1 MAYKFQIGA
10 ATLSGSVTHKEL
22 ATFSS
27 GLGAN
32 EQNILNVGTLRLD
45 TLQADDASIEVSL
58 ADNQAAAF
66 DIKEGST
73 SYLKFVTSDGS
84 EQIDG
89 GVDLNLASGKVFGIN
104 NAEVLSADGAVKVQ
118 SGVAGAGLAHSSGV
132 LSVQVSGALKLANDK
147 IGLSG
152 SIAGSGLTSGGGAD
166 SIDELRVD
174 IGGLAELAHAD
185 IADADEMMIDD
196 SGTLKKVGV
205 DSLRDHFFG
214 AVSGDATIADGGA
227 LTIAADSVEGTM
239 LNTNAADGSTLTLS
253 SDSLSVLKV
262 PNALTAGT
270 GIDAGGTFDG
280 AAARTIS
287 ITAAQTAITSVL
299 NDSLKIGRGDGQ
311 DSIDFGVD
319 NQIQFDIN
327 NGAIMDVTSN
337 GLNIAKGGIQLS
349 ATSGVIDVDSAK
361 ALTIGSNV
369 GVNNLTLGASGTT
382 VVIPGNLTVS
392 GTTVEVDAAFVVT
405 SSVKFEGATPDGNEI
420 ELTSADPTAD
430 RTITL
435 PDLSGHVPL
444 LADAA
449 TAASIA
455 VTAAEFAIL
464 DGGTSDSSV
473 TIANTDQMI
482 INDGG
487 VMKQTAMSDLRA
499 YIGSPVID
507 VANKSN
513 GQTLE
518 VGINYFNNHGGAI
531 SANMPAS
538 NTLSNGDIIRIKAG
552 PDCSSTNTLTINAN
566 GDQTFDATLTSLVLE
581 SPNAAISLIVVD
593 VSHDDLRIM

>member
-45 TLQADDASIEVSL
+45 TLQADDTSIEVSL

-73 SYLKFVTSDGS
+73 SYLKFVTSNGS

-89 GVDLNLASGKVFGIN
+89 GVDLNLATGKVFGIN

-118 SGVAGAGLAHSSGV
+118 SGVAGNGLAHSNGV
-132 LSVQVSGALKLANDK
+132 LNVQVSGALKLAGDK

-185 IADADEMMIDD
+185 INNNDEMMIDD

-214 AVSGDATIADGGA
+214 AVSGDIAIADGGA
-227 LTIAADSVEGTM
+227 ATIQAGAVEGSM
-239 LNTNAADGSTLTLS
+239 LNSNVAGDGLTV
-253 SDSLSVLKV
+253 DG
-262 PNALTAGT
+262 NN
-270 GIDAGGTFDG
+270 IDVE
-280 AAARTIS
+280 
-287 ITAAQTAITSVL
+287 AAQTVITSIL
-299 NDSLKIGRGDGQ
+299 NPSFSKLGTAANQEYIDFSTSDTIKL
-311 DSIDFGVD
+311 SIDNTSIV
-319 NQIQFDIN
+319 
-327 NGAIMDVTSN
+327 DVTSG
-337 GLNIAKGGIQLS
+337 GLNVSVGGIQLS
-349 ATSGVIDVDSAK
+349 AGSGVIDVDSAK
-361 ALTIGSNV
+361 AIAIGGNM
-369 GVNNLTLGASGTT
+369 GTNNLTLGAAGST

-420 ELTSADPTAD
+420 DLTAADPTAA

-449 TAASIA
+449 TAASSA
-455 VTAAEFAIL
+455 VLAAEFAIL

-473 TIANTDQMI
+473 TIANSDQMI

-487 VMKQTAMSDLRA
+487 TMKQTAMSDLKA

-507 VANKSN
+507 IN
-513 GQTLE
+513 GPVSSGGTLA
-518 VGINYFNNHGGAI
+518 VGMNFFNNHGGAI
-531 SANMPAS
+531 TANMPAS
-538 NTLSNGDIIRIKAG
+538 NTLSDRDIIRIKAG
-552 PDCSSTNTLTINAN
+552 PDCSSTNTLTISAN
-566 GDQTFDATLTSLVLE
+566 GSQTFDATLTSLVLE
-581 SPNAAISLIVVD
+581 SPNAAISLVVVD
-593 VSHDDLRIM
+593 ASNDDLRIM

>member
-45 TLQADDASIEVSL
+45 TLQADDTSIEVSL

-73 SYLKFVTSDGS
+73 SYLKFVTSNGS

-89 GVDLNLASGKVFGIN
+89 GVDLNLATGKVFGIN

-118 SGVAGAGLAHSSGV
+118 SGVAGNGLAHSSGV
-132 LSVQVSGALKLANDK
+132 LSVQVSGALKLAGDK

-185 IADADEMMIDD
+185 INNNDEMMIDD

-214 AVSGDATIADGGA
+214 AVSGDIAIADGGA
-227 LTIAADSVEGTM
+227 ATIQAGAVEGSM
-239 LNTNAADGSTLTLS
+239 LNSNVAGDGLTV
-253 SDSLSVLKV
+253 DG
-262 PNALTAGT
+262 NN
-270 GIDAGGTFDG
+270 IDVE
-280 AAARTIS
+280 
-287 ITAAQTAITSVL
+287 AAQTVITSIL
-299 NDSLKIGRGDGQ
+299 NPSFSKLGTAANQEYIDFSTSDTIKL
-311 DSIDFGVD
+311 SIDNTSIV
-319 NQIQFDIN
+319 
-327 NGAIMDVTSN
+327 DVTSG
-337 GLNIAKGGIQLS
+337 GLNVSVGGIQLS
-349 ATSGVIDVDSAK
+349 AGSGVIDVDSAK
-361 ALTIGSNV
+361 AIAIGGNM
-369 GVNNLTLGASGTT
+369 GTNNLTLGAAGST

-420 ELTSADPTAD
+420 ELTSADPTAA

-449 TAASIA
+449 TAASSA
-455 VTAAEFAIL
+455 VLAAEFAIL

-473 TIANTDQMI
+473 TIANSDQMI

-487 VMKQTAMSDLRA
+487 TTKQTAMSDLKA

-507 VANKSN
+507 IN
-513 GQTLE
+513 GPVSSGGTLA
-518 VGINYFNNHGGAI
+518 VGMNFFNNHGGAI
-531 SANMPAS
+531 TANMPAS
-538 NTLSNGDIIRIKAG
+538 NTLSDGDIIRIKAG
-552 PDCSSTNTLTINAN
+552 PDCSSTNTLTISAN
-566 GDQTFDATLTSLVLE
+566 GSQTFDATLTSLVLE
-581 SPNAAISLIVVD
+581 SPNAAISLVVVD
-593 VSHDDLRIM
+593 ASNDDLRIM

>member
-45 TLQADDASIEVSL
+45 TLQADDTSIEVSL

-73 SYLKFVTSDGS
+73 SYLKFVTSNGS

-89 GVDLNLASGKVFGIN
+89 GVDLNLATGKVFGIN

-118 SGVAGAGLAHSSGV
+118 SGVAGNGLAHSSGV
-132 LSVQVSGALKLANDK
+132 LSVQVSGALKLAGDK

-185 IADADEMMIDD
+185 INNNDEMMIDD

-214 AVSGDATIADGGA
+214 AVSGDIAIADGGA
-227 LTIAADSVEGTM
+227 ATIQAGAVEGSM
-239 LNTNAADGSTLTLS
+239 LNSNVAGDGLTV
-253 SDSLSVLKV
+253 DG
-262 PNALTAGT
+262 NN
-270 GIDAGGTFDG
+270 IDVE
-280 AAARTIS
+280 
-287 ITAAQTAITSVL
+287 AAQTVITSIL
-299 NDSLKIGRGDGQ
+299 NPSFSKLGTAANQEYIDFSTSDTIKL
-311 DSIDFGVD
+311 SIDNTSIV
-319 NQIQFDIN
+319 
-327 NGAIMDVTSN
+327 DVTSG
-337 GLNIAKGGIQLS
+337 GLNVSVGGIQLS
-349 ATSGVIDVDSAK
+349 AGSGVIDVDSAK
-361 ALTIGSNV
+361 AIAIGGNM
-369 GVNNLTLGASGTT
+369 GTNNLTLGAAGST

-420 ELTSADPTAD
+420 ELTSADPTAA

-449 TAASIA
+449 TAASSA
-455 VTAAEFAIL
+455 VLAAEFAIL

-473 TIANTDQMI
+473 TIANSDQMI

-487 VMKQTAMSDLRA
+487 TMKQTAMSDLKA

-507 VANKSN
+507 IN
-513 GQTLE
+513 GPVSSGGTLA
-518 VGINYFNNHGGAI
+518 VGMNFFNNHGGAI
-531 SANMPAS
+531 TANMPAS
-538 NTLSNGDIIRIKAG
+538 NTLSDGDIIRIKAG
-552 PDCSSTNTLTINAN
+552 PDCSSTNTLTISAN
-566 GDQTFDATLTSLVLE
+566 GSQTFDATLTSLVLE
-581 SPNAAISLIVVD
+581 SPNAAISLVVVD
-593 VSHDDLRIM
+593 ASNDDLRIM